1 MTRGKVTIGIVAIGS
16 SLTVFFFG
24 WNSWLSLE
32 NINIGK
38 QNAAIVEWQETT
50 DESLKEYQKATDA
63 RLEKLTDVTGQMSVD
78 IATIKEFT
86 RLLALKEKI
95 DTSVVER
102 RIIQQNDKGDTE
114 LASTTAQK

>member
-1 MTRGKVTIGIVAIGS
+1 MNRGRITIGIVSIGS
-16 SLTVFFFG
+16 ALVALFFG

-38 QNAAIVEWQETT
+38 QNAAIVEWQEST

-86 RLLALKEKI
+86 RLLSLKSKI
-95 DTSVVER
+95 DTAAVET
-102 RIIQQNDKGDTE
+102 RILQQIEKGNVS
-114 LASTTAQK
+114 STTAKK